1 MDQRLMLELMTNIAI
16 GFDKARSHGAE
27 HPAFNDAISN
37 ALSTLASIFAEHSE
51 FRVSLSDGTFSFK
64 DLRVERGADP
74 ALGAL
79 ADTMGKRGITA
90 ITFRSFVTAS
100 DVVALY
106 SNLVDPDAA
115 IGGRNS
121 EAHRLSGSGK
131 GAITLDLL
139 SSDAQAQRAVRHK
152 SPEEIIRAIRS
163 LVELVR
169 RRGDISDARAPFIEV
184 VNNVERISSKDW
196 NSFREA
202 LASVVE
208 LLPLEKRVALLQ
220 DILIRP
226 FSLMLLSRL
235 ESETLVEL
243 TVNWERQGKAE
254 HIVKVLGA
262 IDKAKLKTVVPALK
276 NRQSK
281 IYQYLFHAG
290 VNLLIE
296 DMVASTV
303 TEDDLHTVIQPYQV
317 MLRAD
322 NADRRRDAYKSLLNF
337 AIRLTRDSKHRMAND
352 VLSTIVT
359 AIAGENEGIIA
370 EFMNDFTELYR
381 MSDAGGQKD
390 LCENLIESFG
400 RILGRTELPISLR
413 KRIIEFLSATRNRSV
428 LPILFSL
435 LWESGLYPDVRSAII
450 GFKSDA
456 VQEAVQLLR
465 YAEEFTLRMRLIDV
479 LKNMGGE
486 SIEVLM
492 ENLGAREWFLR
503 RNIVRIFGEIGEP
516 SVCPRIEHMLGDED
530 HRVRLEVVR
539 AFSRLKYKA
548 GLLHSLNDGSLQVK
562 GEALRGL
569 RTMIDAEEFIDMLP
583 RLGASGDE
591 VYVQLLKIIDEKKI
605 LEAIH
610 WIADLLRRIEWRSDE
625 QATEIKGLGVAAL
638 ARMGGDE
645 AKVILMDLRNSQ
657 DKVLAELVSSALK
670 RLK

>member
-1 MDQRLMLELMTNIAI
+1 MDQRLMLELMTKIAI
-16 GFDKARSHGAE
+16 GFNTARSHGAE
-27 HPAFNDAISN
+27 HPAFNDAVSN
-37 ALSTLASIFAEHSE
+37 ALSTLTSIFTEHSE
-51 FRVSLSDGTFSFK
+51 FRVSLSDGTFSFQ
-64 DLRVERGADP
+64 DLRVERDADS

-79 ADTMGKRGITA
+79 ADHMGKRGIGG
-90 ITFRSFVTAS
+90 ITFRSFATAN
-100 DVVALY
+100 DVAVLY
-106 SNLVDPDAA
+106 SNLVDPDAT
-115 IGGRNS
+115 IGGRSS
-121 EAHRLSGSGK
+121 EAHRPSGSAK
-131 GAITLDLL
+131 EAITLDLL
-139 SSDAQAQRAVRHK
+139 SSDAHPQKAARHK

-163 LVELVR
+163 LVEMVR
-169 RRGDISDARAPFIEV
+169 RRGDISDARAPFIDV
-184 VNNVERISSKDW
+184 VNDVEHLSSRDW

-235 ESETLVEL
+235 ESETLIESI
-243 TVNWERQGKAE
+243 VNWERQGKAE
-254 HIVKVLGA
+254 HIVKVLGEL
-262 IDKAKLKTVVPALK
+262 DKTKLKTVVPALK

-290 VNLLIE
+290 VNLLVE

-303 TEDDLHTVIQPYQV
+303 MEDDLHTVIRPYQG

-322 NADRRRDAYKSLLNF
+322 NVSRRHDAYKSLLNF
-337 AIRLTRDSKHRMAND
+337 AIRLTRDSKHGMANK
-352 VLSTIVT
+352 VLSAIMTTIE
-359 AIAGENEGIIA
+359 GETEGIIA
-370 EFMNDFTELYR
+370 EFMNDFTELYG
-381 MSDAGGQKD
+381 MSDACGQRD
-390 LCENLIESFG
+390 LCESLIESFG

-413 KRIIEFLSATRNRSV
+413 KRIIEFLSATRNPSV

-435 LWESGLYPDVRSAII
+435 LWESGLYPDVRSAIV
-450 GFKSDA
+450 GFKSHA
-456 VQEAVQLLR
+456 VKEAVQLLR
-465 YAEEFTLRMRLIDV
+465 YAEEFTLRMRLIDI
-479 LKNMGGE
+479 LKNMGGD

-503 RNIVRIFGEIGEP
+503 RNIVRIFGEIGES
-516 SVCPRIEHMLGDED
+516 SVCSRIEHMLDDED

-548 GLLHSLNDGSLQVK
+548 GLLHSLNDGSMQVK

-625 QATEIKGLGVAAL
+625 QATEIKELSVAAL
-638 ARMGGDE
+638 ARMGGNE

-657 DKVLAELVSSALK
+657 DKVLADLVSSALK

>member
-1 MDQRLMLELMTNIAI
+1 
-16 GFDKARSHGAE
+16 
-27 HPAFNDAISN
+27 
-37 ALSTLASIFAEHSE
+37 
-51 FRVSLSDGTFSFK
+51 
-64 DLRVERGADP
+64 
-74 ALGAL
+74 
-79 ADTMGKRGITA
+79 
-90 ITFRSFVTAS
+90 
-100 DVVALY
+100 
-106 SNLVDPDAA
+106 
-115 IGGRNS
+115 
-121 EAHRLSGSGK
+121 
-131 GAITLDLL
+131 
-139 SSDAQAQRAVRHK
+139 
-152 SPEEIIRAIRS
+152 
-163 LVELVR
+163 
-169 RRGDISDARAPFIEV
+169 
-184 VNNVERISSKDW
+184 
-196 NSFREA
+196 
-202 LASVVE
+202 
-208 LLPLEKRVALLQ
+208 
-220 DILIRP
+220 
-226 FSLMLLSRL
+226 LSRL
-235 ESETLVEL
+235 ESETLIEL
-243 TVNWERQGKAE
+243 IVNWERQRKAE

-262 IDKAKLKTVVPALK
+262 IEKAKLKTVVPALK

-290 VNLLIE
+290 VNLLVE

-303 TEDDLHTVIQPYQV
+303 TEDDLHTVIRPYQG

-322 NADRRRDAYKSLLNF
+322 NDARRHDAYKSLLNF
-337 AIRLTRDSKHRMAND
+337 AIRLTRDSKHGMANG
-352 VLSTIVT
+352 VLSTIMT
-359 AIAGENEGIIA
+359 TIEGETEGIIA
-370 EFMNDFTELYR
+370 EFMDDFGELYG
-381 MSDAGGQKD
+381 MSDACGQRD

-400 RILGRTELPISLR
+400 RVLGRTELPISLR
-413 KRIIEFLSATRNRSV
+413 KRIIEFLSATQNPSV

-450 GFKSDA
+450 GFKSHA
-456 VQEAVQLLR
+456 VKEAVQLLR

-516 SVCPRIEHMLGDED
+516 SVCPRIEHMLDDED

-539 AFSRLKYKA
+539 AFSRLKCKA

-625 QATEIKGLGVAAL
+625 QATEIKELGVAAL
-638 ARMGGDE
+638 ARMGGNE
-645 AKVILMDLRNSQ
+645 AKIILMDLQNSQ
-657 DKVLAELVSSALK
+657 DKVLADLVSSALK
-670 RLK
+670 RLN